1 MSNDVCIGL
10 SDATVTQMDTL
21 ISNNGVFHADYAT
34 QNTASEE
41 NKLHTKY
48 GRNLRTMVKE
58 VHLEKN
64 TSNKNLTEDNCGP
77 KCLYIH

>member
-21 ISNNGVFHADYAT
+21 ISNKGVFHADYAT

-48 GRNLRTMVKE
+48 GRNLRTMVKV
-58 VHLEKN
+58 VHLEK
-64 TSNKNLTEDNCGP
+64 KNLTEDNCGP